1 MEETFVE
8 LLCAPLTH
16 AALRLANA
24 AELSQINSQ
33 ICQRL
38 VRNRDGATLDAALDG
53 ALLCQSEKSCYPVR
67 DALPVL
73 IPGEA
78 FEWPLNS

>member
-1 MEETFVE
+1 MKETILE

-16 AALRLANA
+16 AALRLADE
-24 AELSQINSQ
+24 AELSEINSK

-38 VRNRDGATLDAALDG
+38 VRNRDGATLDAELDG
-53 ALLCQSEKSCYPVR
+53 ALVCQSEKSCYPIR

-73 IPGEA
+73 ISGEA

>member
-1 MEETFVE
+1 MEETFIE

-38 VRNRDGATLDAALDG
+38 VRNRDGATLDTELDG
-53 ALLCQSEKSCYPVR
+53 ALLCQSENSCYPVR
-67 DALPVL
+67 DDLPVL

>member
-1 MEETFVE
+1 MKETILE

-16 AALRLANA
+16 AALRLASA
-24 AELSQINSQ
+24 TELSQINRQ
-33 ICQRL
+33 ISQRL
-38 VRNRDGATLDAALDG
+38 VRNRDGATLDAELEG
-53 ALLCQSEKSCYPVR
+53 ALVCESEKSCYPVR

>member
-1 MEETFVE
+1 MKETILD
-8 LLCAPLTH
+8 LLCGPLTH
-16 AALRLANA
+16 AALRLADE

-33 ICQRL
+33 ISQRL
-38 VRNRDGATLDAALDG
+38 VRNRDGATLDAKLDG
-53 ALLCQSEKSCYPVR
+53 ALVCESEKSCYPVR

-78 FEWPLNS
+78 FEWPLSS